1 MIAST
6 PVARWDW
13 GRDDES
19 ADALLLCLRDLLTA
33 FSVLAEHRFAG
44 GAPTVRV
51 SVKEAGKTNTFLF
64 EGEFT
69 AAGMRTPAETAEELA
84 GEVRAALRPGAVGGV
99 SADVACTGTVAGVE
113 GETRQENLFR
123 LGAHA
128 AADFVSVEMTTST
141 DVWMPYDLKGRP
153 QPAVHQ
159 ANAPR
164 LAAALRDLEKALESE
179 TEPDDPTH
187 FGKPTETGVENRREP
202 DGTPSDVWSRF
213 EIPSRTEV
221 FRHAPAFRPGY
232 RRTADGDV
240 QYVPIRSEHGV
251 LGYLW
256 ASDADSAASFEP
268 RVAADEEGRRVGLAW
283 LDHLA
288 AAYDRGLSPSR
299 ALVEL
304 TGPATPPATLA
315 LTSLRELARE
325 D

>member
-33 FSVLAEHRFAG
+33 RSVLAEHRLAD

-51 SVKEAGKTNTFLF
+51 SVKEAGRTNTYLF
-64 EGEFT
+64 QGELA
-69 AAGMRTPAETAEELA
+69 AAGAGSPAESAEELA
-84 GEVRAALRPGAVGGV
+84 RQVRAALRPGALGGV
-99 SADVACTGTVAGVE
+99 SADIACTGTVAGPD
-113 GETRQENLFR
+113 GEVREESLLR

-128 AADFVSVEMTTST
+128 AADFVSVDLVTCA
-141 DVWMPYDLKGRP
+141 DVWMPYDLRGRP
-153 QPAVHQ
+153 QPAVYE

-164 LAAALRDLEKALESE
+164 LAAVLRGLEKALESE
-179 TEPDDPTH
+179 TEPDDPTY

-202 DGTPSDVWSRF
+202 DGTPSDVWTRF

-221 FRHAPAFRPGY
+221 FRQLPSFRPGY
-232 RRTADGDV
+232 RRTTSGDV
-240 QYVPIRSEHGV
+240 QYVPVRGEHGV

-256 ASDADSAASFEP
+256 ASDADNAASFEP
-268 RVAADEEGRRVGLAW
+268 RAAADDEGRRQGLAL
-283 LDHLA
+283 LDRLA
-288 AAYDRGLSPSR
+288 DAYARGLSPSR
-299 ALVEL
+299 ALAEL
-304 TGPATPPATLA
+304 TGASATPSVRPLPALRDLA
-315 LTSLRELARE
+315 QE